1 MTLAPC
7 NNFQVEQDPGLE
19 LLGNGGDIKAGKK
32 KKRWN
37 FQWVLISPIYTL
49 IIRLC

>member
-32 KKRWN
+32 KSGGTFN
-37 FQWVLISPIYTL
+37 GS
-49 IIRLC
+49 